1 MTTKW
6 KASQNNSHFLW
17 PGSRRSAHKHI
28 ACYEYDLFLFKD
40 DYAQVNQVSV
50 DAVYGFIMTIIGI
63 NGVPEAI
70 VAAILTMVIGRILL
84 KLKERLH

>member
-1 MTTKW
+1 M
-6 KASQNNSHFLW
+6 NMIYF
-17 PGSRRSAHKHI
+17 
-28 ACYEYDLFLFKD
+28 FFKD

>member
-6 KASQNNSHFLW
+6 KASQNT
-17 PGSRRSAHKHI
+17 A
-28 ACYEYDLFLFKD
+28 LFVAGISGALTNTLLVMNMIYFFFKD
-40 DYAQVNQVSV
+40 DYAQVNQVSG

>member
-1 MTTKW
+1 M
-6 KASQNNSHFLW
+6 
-17 PGSRRSAHKHI
+17 
-28 ACYEYDLFLFKD
+28 
-40 DYAQVNQVSV
+40 SV

-84 KLKERLH
+84 KLKERLTLKNIRRIVFMILAIDIGNTNLNDRMF